1 MESQWIHSDN
11 SSHHRSQDGDYVHD
25 GQDDYSDS
33 CDNSFI
39 YDSELEDDAHYFND
53 RKKPL
58 YKIFIQIIQ
67 DMLMTAIY

>member
-1 MESQWIHSDN
+1 M
-11 SSHHRSQDGDYVHD
+11 YD